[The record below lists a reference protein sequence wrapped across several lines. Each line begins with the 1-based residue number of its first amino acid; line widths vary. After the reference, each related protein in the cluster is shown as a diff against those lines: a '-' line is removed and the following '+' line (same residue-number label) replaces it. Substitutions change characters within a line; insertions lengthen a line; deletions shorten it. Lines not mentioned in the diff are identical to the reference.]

1 MKRLWQLS
9 ETELL
14 SGRLTMARCPRCG
27 GSGSYRQT
35 VLSYDDDLQE
45 RETEQIVTC
54 DCPRRPAELLARANL
69 PAVRFGG
76 LTLADLDWDA
86 IRPSEAVTGIR
97 DYAEHL
103 EEWLEEGMGLVLYGA
118 VGTGKTHLAVG
129 LCKLACG
136 LGIEALFLTMS
147 QLLNRLKA
155 TYNNQGN
162 GSKQEIE
169 VLNELTN
176 VSLLVLDDL
185 GAENPS
191 AWARD
196 RIYDLV
202 NRRYLAGRPLIVT
215 TNHGPQALAEALSER
230 AVSRLW
236 GTSLRVR
243 LQGNDYRERIR
254 RQKLRRV
261 RSRRKVKA

>member
-1 MKRLWQLS
+1 MIK
-9 ETELL
+9 LL
-14 SGRLTMARCPRCG
+14 YENKCP
-27 GSGSYRQT
+27 SQA
-35 VLSYDDDLQE
+35 LKIKYD
-45 RETEQIVTC
+45 
-54 DCPRRPAELLARANL
+54 LLI
-69 PAVRFGG
+69 P
-76 LTLADLDWDA
+76 
-86 IRPSEAVTGIR
+86 
-97 DYAEHL
+97 
-103 EEWLEEGMGLVLYGA
+103 EEA

-169 VLNELTN
+169 VLRELAD
-176 VSLLVLDDL
+176 VPLLVLDDL